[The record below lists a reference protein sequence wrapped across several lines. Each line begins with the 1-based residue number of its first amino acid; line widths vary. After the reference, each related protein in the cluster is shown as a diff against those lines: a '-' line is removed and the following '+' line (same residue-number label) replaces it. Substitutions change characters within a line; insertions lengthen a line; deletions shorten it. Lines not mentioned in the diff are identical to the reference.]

1 MDNQSKFIEMIEDVT
16 ALARLNNRQVTADFL
31 KDYFKDMNLS
41 ENQMQLVCKYLSE
54 HNIKVAGYEQDK
66 NEASKESDEKFS
78 FTNKDEAESEYL
90 NMYLDEVKNVKD
102 NTMTI
107 ELFEKMKAGDDGAKE
122 IIVNAYLP
130 KVISIASSYQSHG
143 LSQSDLIQ
151 EGNIGLLMA
160 MAQLEELNSIEQ
172 IEEIIDSSIREAMLA
187 AIDEFEITNN
197 NNNHI
202 IKKADMVKEKAEE
215 LSEAMNDKMTME
227 DMADYMDMD
236 LSEIQDILRIT
247 GEEL

>member
-1 MDNQSKFIEMIEDVT
+1 MK
-16 ALARLNNRQVTADFL
+16 RQQV
-31 KDYFKDMNLS
+31 
-41 ENQMQLVCKYLSE
+41 
-54 HNIKVAGYEQDK
+54 K

>member
-1 MDNQSKFIEMIEDVT
+1 
-16 ALARLNNRQVTADFL
+16 
-31 KDYFKDMNLS
+31 
-41 ENQMQLVCKYLSE
+41 
-54 HNIKVAGYEQDK
+54 
-66 NEASKESDEKFS
+66 
-78 FTNKDEAESEYL
+78 
-90 NMYLDEVKNVKD
+90 
-102 NTMTI
+102 
-107 ELFEKMKAGDDGAKE
+107 MKAGDDSAKE

-130 KVISIASSYQSHG
+130 KVISVASSYQSHG

-172 IEEIIDSSIREAMLA
+172 IEEIIDSSIKEAMLA
-187 AIDEFEITNN
+187 AIDELEITNN

>member
-1 MDNQSKFIEMIEDVT
+1 
-16 ALARLNNRQVTADFL
+16 
-31 KDYFKDMNLS
+31 
-41 ENQMQLVCKYLSE
+41 
-54 HNIKVAGYEQDK
+54 
-66 NEASKESDEKFS
+66 
-78 FTNKDEAESEYL
+78 
-90 NMYLDEVKNVKD
+90 
-102 NTMTI
+102 
-107 ELFEKMKAGDDGAKE
+107 
-122 IIVNAYLP
+122 
-130 KVISIASSYQSHG
+130 
-143 LSQSDLIQ
+143 
-151 EGNIGLLMA
+151 MA